1 MMFFHHE
8 NPHEASNGF
17 VKAVTPQRFSK
28 FSNVKFSPLCVGTG
42 PLGVI
47 IMRTSLMGWPKID
60 LSEIDLPRP
69 LSYLSMGFLLGP
81 LIFFG

>member
-28 FSNVKFSPLCVGTG
+28 FSNVKFSPLCVKIA
-42 PLGVI
+42 LLKKNVD
-47 IMRTSLMGWPKID
+47 SLHFHLLQEDSAGLD
-60 LSEIDLPRP
+60 ERP
-69 LSYLSMGFLLGP
+69 LHLRRRT
-81 LIFFG
+81 

>member
-28 FSNVKFSPLCVGTG
+28 FSNVKFSPLCEIKLQKAKYA
-42 PLGVI
+42 PLFQEKYIPI
-47 IMRTSLMGWPKID
+47 IGN
-60 LSEIDLPRP
+60 
-69 LSYLSMGFLLGP
+69 
-81 LIFFG
+81 